1 MNKITQLAES
11 EGMTVDEL
19 LEEASFDSVVI
30 GICTNK
36 GCDYTTEV
44 EPDQDQGW
52 CECCE
57 TNTVASPLI
66 LLGVI

>member
-1 MNKITQLAES
+1 MSKIKQLAES